1 MNTYVLD
8 ASVVVS
14 LLLGKSNRAAT
25 ETKRILKEAEKNQT
39 KTYSLPLLIFE
50 VGNSL
55 RYALNDTLIADE
67 PFQQFLDLPISYFE
81 LEEGHHLQILKQS
94 YSLKTS
100 FYDTSYHFL
109 AQLLN
114 GTFLTAD
121 QGYFKKARNLGS
133 IELV

>member
-1 MNTYVLD
+1 MTAYILD
-8 ASVVVS
+8 ASVVVN
-14 LLLGKSNRAAT
+14 LLLGKENRAAAAV
-25 ETKRILKEAEKNQT
+25 KRILKEAEKGKT
-39 KTYSLPLLIFE
+39 KTYSSPLLIFE

-55 RYALNDTLIADE
+55 RYALTDSLIADE

-81 LEEGHHLQILKQS
+81 FEQGHHLQILKQS

-109 AQLLN
+109 AQLLD

-121 QGYFKKARNLGS
+121 EDYFKKAKNLGH